1 MTQEQFVEIHKLGV
15 KTPPGTLGT
24 SGKELNEMKY
34 ELLYEITTT
43 ENGNYHSKLDLES
56 FLEVFEKIGDIFYK
70 DKEFT

>member
-1 MTQEQFVEIHKLGV
+1 MVS
-15 KTPPGTLGT
+15 PPSTLGA

-56 FLEVFEKIGDIFYK
+56 FFEVFEKIGDMFYK
-70 DKEFT
+70 DKQLT